1 MTHNL
6 SFRYHADMR
15 TSELGLELELGLGSA
30 KVEVLQQFTEGILFS
45 SIQYLV
51 TTFGLALPAYRI
63 IIGIGSSIIHLLSV
77 IFGILATANH
87 LIWPGKIAS
96 GYIYQQANGMI
107 TNVMHRWT
115 GTYARG

>member
-15 TSELGLELELGLGSA
+15 TNELGLELGLGSA

-51 TTFGLALPAYRI
+51 TTFGLALPASRM
-63 IIGIGSSIIHLLSV
+63 
-77 IFGILATANH
+77 IFGIGRSTMQVLSISFGIIININH
-87 LIWPGKIAS
+87 LMRPGKIAW
-96 GYIYQQANGMI
+96 GYIYQTPNGMI
-107 TNVMHRWT
+107 TNVMPRWT